1 MSPILIQLYRED
13 TEWEPG
19 ARAAEDQCHIG
30 IQWFVGMLS
39 GKSVVHI
46 GRVSSAASELF
57 NGAKPS
63 LGSSHR
69 YIFG

>member
-19 ARAAEDQCHIG
+19 ARAAEDQCHVG

-39 GKSVVHI
+39 GKSVEHI
-46 GRVSSAASELF
+46 GPLQPVSFSMGPSVVW
-57 NGAKPS
+57 GADRGTS
-63 LGSSHR
+63 
-69 YIFG
+69 